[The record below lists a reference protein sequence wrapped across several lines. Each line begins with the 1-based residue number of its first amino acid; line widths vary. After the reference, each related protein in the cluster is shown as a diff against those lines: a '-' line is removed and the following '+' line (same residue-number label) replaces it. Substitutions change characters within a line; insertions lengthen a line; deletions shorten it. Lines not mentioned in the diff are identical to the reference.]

1 MNGYDLW
8 LPIGITVFAWW
19 FSTGLILLL
28 VRLPRQ
34 WHNYLLAGFA
44 VLVGLS
50 IWGVFDSART
60 QTSLN
65 VYCGFVCTLLI
76 WGWHEASFLMG
87 IITGPRPAPC
97 PQGVTGWRR
106 FPYAAATLIYHEIAL
121 FLTLVVIGAMTWQAP
136 NKIALWIF
144 GLLFA
149 MRLSAKFNI
158 FLGVPNLTE
167 AFFPPHLEH
176 LKSYLP
182 KRSMN
187 ILMPASLLV
196 SAILAIGLWQTA
208 SQASPG
214 SGTATALLIMVTLT
228 CLGMLEH
235 VFMITP
241 LPDAALWH
249 WAVRV
254 PPPSKTDTGLPIVNP
269 VGDFKKRDN
278 A

>member
-1 MNGYDLW
+1 MNGHALW
-8 LPIGITVFAWW
+8 LPIAITIFAWW

-34 WHNYLLAGFA
+34 WHHYLLAGFA
-44 VLVGLS
+44 VLAGIGVWGL
-50 IWGVFDSART
+50 VASART
-60 QTSLN
+60 STWPSI
-65 VYCGFVCTLLI
+65 YCGFVCTLLI

-87 IITGPRPAPC
+87 VITGPRPVAC
-97 PQGVTGWRR
+97 PQGIAGWRR
-106 FPYAAATLIYHEIAL
+106 FPYATATLIYHEVAL
-121 FLTLVVIGAMTWQAP
+121 FLTLIAIGAMTWQSP
-136 NKIALWIF
+136 NQISFWTF
-144 GLLFA
+144 GLLFV

-158 FLGVPNLTE
+158 FMGVPNLTE

-182 KRSMN
+182 KRPMN
-187 ILMPASLLV
+187 VLMPISLLA
-196 SAILAIGLWQTA
+196 SAILATGLWQA
-208 SQASPG
+208 VSSAAQSG
-214 SGTATALLIMVTLT
+214 STPTALLIVLTLT

-249 WAVRV
+249 WAVQV
-254 PPPSKTDTGLPIVNP
+254 PVTPKADTITPVVNP
-269 VGDFKKRDN
+269 VGDLKKHDN